1 MTDDKLP
8 PWLSDNAD
16 DESEDNDLPD
26 WLKDADDDDSLQSST
41 KTGMTGELS
50 WMQDVSPDDT
60 PKKGRASTG
69 LTGELSWMQ
78 DDDAGDDNSPKGRA
92 STGLTGELSWNQDDS
107 ADFLDDATEGDS
119 DPLPDWL
126 TVPDNDENSG
136 LPDWLDDD
144 ELESERLS
152 PQQQFTM
159 TDEMTVVDFL
169 DDEQQSDSDEIP
181 AWLMDDSSSN
191 TEEAGAIFADET
203 DMSNWGDWQGGDTT
217 SYDDDQQA
225 TAFTDDSWIQE
236 TETPSLEE
244 DFADLFGES
253 APITD
258 FNPTDLPTTGMLFGD
273 DDFSL
278 DSEETFDLLGT
289 PGDIDN
295 LLGSDDFDLL
305 GELADDKVSDEFDL
319 FGELSDELETP
330 IADALASDDQFM
342 AQYAQDDDDIFG
354 ADGNVD
360 IGALLGEEEDPFREF
375 ETSSEAPF
383 QDDLS
388 WLEDISNVPFQDTQ
402 PEPLFPPEM
411 RQKLS
416 AQLPQSQS
424 QPQPEADLD
433 DFLAGLDDVSLDDI
447 IPDSD
452 LEAGELDFES
462 FFEDDAQIGI
472 AGLSPDAPS
481 WLTDL
486 SAVSAGE
493 NSAAA
498 IISAQKDRPAE
509 DLPDRMKALR
519 ERGFE
524 VQSKP
529 KTDDEVLS
537 AIMPT
542 SPVTMTD
549 MTDSAIATVTLTA
562 GQVQRAELLR
572 TIVGNA
578 LEADESR
585 EKKRRAVR
593 LPIERV
599 FITAILLLAVL
610 APFFIDNLAI
620 GTPPQPQF
628 VFGSRQWAF
637 YQILDSVPVGEY
649 VLIATEYGAMGAGE
663 LDIAT
668 ESVLRHVLAHGATPI
683 IISSDAVG
691 LVRVT
696 NMMTAIAKENAL
708 ISNRDYVVVRYLVT
722 DVVGLR
728 DFSQNIDRY
737 LAFDVDG
744 NPTRLQINSLNDF
757 ARVVIITESADNLRL
772 WGEQVLPL
780 MTNPFVA
787 VTSYSASPLSEPYL
801 NTRSGAYLTGYS
813 DAFTYQTMVNRMLG
827 GETIE
832 IIPPTIIPID
842 VQTEDVIPT
851 TEIPLIIPPEITSE
865 ATSAVEL
872 TAIVTPSVEMTQSVT
887 VVETTTQSPVATPTA
902 PQITPTTETPVAT
915 ATLPPTFTPTPSP
928 TPSPTPIVQRFA
940 IITASTPINIRPD
953 PSTSNPPV
961 GVLSP
966 DDRALIVAEVT
977 GADLQIWYNITFQN
991 NAGQTIVG
999 WVRQDLVR
1007 LEEVIVTPTP
1017 TITPSATTTQSASSR
1032 KTDMRV
1038 FARVSS
1044 PRNNQEVTPETTPN
1058 PEITAETTPSAEITA
1073 EVTVEVVIPPIS
1085 TVIIEIPEM
1094 PDLSATPRIIAPMDI
1109 TDRQARW
1116 DSLALGILVAVM
1128 VIVAGNLFNLVRVIF
1143 RKRRR

>member
-26 WLKDADDDDSLQSST
+26 WLSDADDDDSPQSST

-50 WMQDVSPDDT
+50 WMQDVSADDT

-107 ADFLDDATEGDS
+107 TDFLDDATEGDS

-126 TVPDNDENSG
+126 TAPDEDDNSG
-136 LPDWLDDD
+136 LPDWLDDED
-144 ELESERLS
+144 LESERLT

-169 DDEQQSDSDEIP
+169 DDDQQSDSDEIP
-181 AWLMDDSSSN
+181 AWLMGDSSSD
-191 TEEAGAIFADET
+191 TEETGDIFADET

-236 TETPSLEE
+236 TETPSVEE

-289 PGDIDN
+289 PSDIDN

-342 AQYAQDDDDIFG
+342 AKFAQDDDDIFG
-354 ADGNVD
+354 ADDD
-360 IGALLGEEEDPFREF
+360 IDIDALLGEEEDPFREF
-375 ETSSEAPF
+375 ETSSEAPV

-402 PEPLFPPEM
+402 PEPLFSPEM

-416 AQLPQSQS
+416 SQLPQS
-424 QPQPEADLD
+424 QPQPEADVD
-433 DFLAGLDDVSLDDI
+433 DFLASLDDISLDDI

-462 FFEDDAQIGI
+462 FFEDDAQVGI

-524 VQSKP
+524 VQSKT

-593 LPIERV
+593 LPVERV
-599 FITAILLLAVL
+599 FITTILLLAVL

-620 GTPPQPQF
+620 GTPPPPQF

-637 YQILDSVPVGEY
+637 YQVLDSVPVGEY
-649 VLIATEYGAMGAGE
+649 VLVAAEYGAMGAGE

-668 ESVLRHVLAHGATPI
+668 ESVLRHVLAHGATPV

-691 LVRVT
+691 LVRVA
-696 NMMTAIAKENAL
+696 NMMTDIAQENAL
-708 ISNRDYVVVRYLVT
+708 IPNRDYVVVRYLVT

-744 NPTRLQINSLNDF
+744 NPTRLRINSLNDF

-780 MTNPFVA
+780 MNQPFVA

-827 GETIE
+827 GDTIS
-832 IIPPTIIPID
+832 IIPPTIIPTD
-842 VQTEDVIPT
+842 VPTEVIPT
-851 TEIPLIIPPEITSE
+851 TEIPVIIPPEITAE

-872 TAIVTPSVEMTQSVT
+872 TAIVTPSVENTTSVT
-887 VVETTTQSPVATPTA
+887 IIEVTTQAPPATPTP
-902 PQITPTTETPVAT
+902 PQVTPTIETPVAT
-915 ATLPPTFTPTPSP
+915 STLPPTFTPTFTP

-966 DDRALIVAEVT
+966 DDRALIVGEVT
-977 GADLQIWYNITFQN
+977 GADLQTWYNITFLN

-999 WVRQDLVR
+999 WVREDLVR

-1017 TITPSATTTQSASSR
+1017 TITPSPTSTQSASSG
-1032 KTDMRV
+1032 KTDTYV
-1038 FARVSS
+1038 FARVVS

-1058 PEITAETTPSAEITA
+1058 PEITAEITPFI
-1073 EVTVEVVIPPIS
+1073 EVTVEVVIPPIP
-1085 TVIIEIPEM
+1085 TVIIEIPEI
-1094 PDLSATPRIIAPMDI
+1094 PDLVTAPRIIAPMDI

-1116 DSLALGILVAVM
+1116 DSLTLGILVAVV
-1128 VIVAGNLFNLVRVIF
+1128 VIAAGNLFNLVRVIF
-1143 RKRRR
+1143 RKRRK